1 MSKISMKEISEI
13 ISQFKNRDLISVVT
27 MVCKQTYISESDLVT
42 FALNKS
48 ILPDS
53 VKFVCDYAEGMMFE
67 IIQSRTT
74 VLLDPLDLLL
84 NTKYRFWLGNIIYKV
99 LTYHAVNESISYDLL
114 EELYKKAMEYMMEG
128 D

>member
-13 ISQFKNRDLISVVT
+13 ISQFKNRDLISVTT

-42 FALNKS
+42 FALNKD
-48 ILPDS
+48 LPDS
-53 VKFVCDYAEGMMFE
+53 VKLVCDYAEGMMFE

-74 VLLDPLDLLL
+74 ILLDPMELLL

-99 LTYHAVNESISYDLL
+99 LTYHAVNEGICYDLL
-114 EELYKKAMEYMMEG
+114 EELYKKAMEYMKEG

>member
-13 ISQFKNRDLISVVT
+13 ISQFKNRDLISVTT
-27 MVCKQTYISESDLVT
+27 MVCKQTYISETDLVT
-42 FALNKS
+42 FALNKD
-48 ILPDS
+48 LPDS
-53 VKFVCDYAEGMMFE
+53 VKLVCDYAEGMMFE

-74 VLLDPLDLLL
+74 ILLDPMELLL

-99 LTYHAVNESISYDLL
+99 LTYHAVNEGVSYDLL
-114 EELYKKAMEYMMEG
+114 EELYKKAMEYMKEG

>member
-13 ISQFKNRDLISVVT
+13 ISQFKNRDLISVTT
-27 MVCKQTYISESDLVT
+27 MVCKQTYISETDLVT
-42 FALNKS
+42 FALNKD
-48 ILPDS
+48 LPDS
-53 VKFVCDYAEGMMFE
+53 VKLVCDYAEGMMFE

-74 VLLDPLDLLL
+74 ILLDPMEILL

-99 LTYHAVNESISYDLL
+99 LTYHAVNEGISYDLL
-114 EELYKKAMEYMMEG
+114 EELYKKAMEYMKDG

>member
-13 ISQFKNRDLISVVT
+13 ISQFKNRDLISVTT

-42 FALNKS
+42 FALNKD
-48 ILPDS
+48 LPDS
-53 VKFVCDYAEGMMFE
+53 VKLVCDYAEGMMFE

-74 VLLDPLDLLL
+74 ILLDPMALLL

-99 LTYHAVNESISYDLL
+99 LSYHAVNEGISYDLL
-114 EELYKKAMEYMMEG
+114 EELYKKAMEYMKEG

>member
-13 ISQFKNRDLISVVT
+13 ISQFKIRDLISVTT

-42 FALNKS
+42 FALNKD
-48 ILPDS
+48 LPDS
-53 VKFVCDYAEGMMFE
+53 VKLVCDYAEGMMFE

-74 VLLDPLDLLL
+74 ILLDPMELLL

-99 LTYHAVNESISYDLL
+99 LTYHAVNEGISYDLL
-114 EELYKKAMEYMMEG
+114 EELYKKAMEYMKEG

>member
-13 ISQFKNRDLISVVT
+13 ISQFKNRDLISVTT
-27 MVCKQTYISESDLVT
+27 MVCKQTYISESDLVA
-42 FALNKS
+42 FALNKD
-48 ILPDS
+48 LPDS
-53 VKFVCDYAEGMMFE
+53 VKLVCDYAEGMMFE

-74 VLLDPLDLLL
+74 ILLDPMELLL

-114 EELYKKAMEYMMEG
+114 EELYKKAMEYMKEG

>member
-13 ISQFKNRDLISVVT
+13 ISQFKNRDLISVTT
-27 MVCKQTYISESDLVT
+27 MVCKQTYISETDLVT
-42 FALNKS
+42 FALNKD
-48 ILPDS
+48 LPDS

-74 VLLDPLDLLL
+74 ILLDPMELLL

-99 LTYHAVNESISYDLL
+99 LTYHAVNEGISYDLL
-114 EELYKKAMEYMMEG
+114 EELYKKAMEYMKEG

>member
-42 FALNKS
+42 FALNKD
-48 ILPDS
+48 LPDS
-53 VKFVCDYAEGMMFE
+53 VKLVCDYAEGMMFE

-74 VLLDPLDLLL
+74 ILLDPMELLL

-114 EELYKKAMEYMMEG
+114 EELYKKAMEYMKEG

>member
-13 ISQFKNRDLISVVT
+13 ISQFKNRDLISVTT
-27 MVCKQTYISESDLVT
+27 MVCKQTYISETDLVT
-42 FALNKS
+42 FALNKD
-48 ILPDS
+48 LPDS

-74 VLLDPLDLLL
+74 ILLDPMELLL
-84 NTKYRFWLGNIIYKV
+84 NTRYRFWLGNIIYKV
-99 LTYHAVNESISYDLL
+99 LTYHAVNEGISYDLL
-114 EELYKKAMEYMMEG
+114 EELYKKAMEYMKEG

>member
-13 ISQFKNRDLISVVT
+13 ISQFKNRDLISVTT

-42 FALNKS
+42 FALNKD
-48 ILPDS
+48 LPDS
-53 VKFVCDYAEGMMFE
+53 VKLVCDYAEGMMFE

-74 VLLDPLDLLL
+74 ILLDPMELLL

-99 LTYHAVNESISYDLL
+99 LTYHAVNESVSYDLL
-114 EELYKKAMEYMMEG
+114 EELYKKAMEYMKEG

>member
-13 ISQFKNRDLISVVT
+13 ISQFKNRDLISVAT
-27 MVCKQTYISESDLVT
+27 MVCKQTYISESDLVA
-42 FALNKS
+42 FALNKD
-48 ILPDS
+48 LPDS
-53 VKFVCDYAEGMMFE
+53 VKLVCDYAEGMMFE

-74 VLLDPLDLLL
+74 ILLDPMELLL

-99 LTYHAVNESISYDLL
+99 LTYHAVNEGISYDLL
-114 EELYKKAMEYMMEG
+114 EELYKKAMEYMKEG

>member
-13 ISQFKNRDLISVVT
+13 ISQFKNRDLISVTT
-27 MVCKQTYISESDLVT
+27 MVCKQTYISETDLVT
-42 FALNKS
+42 FALNKD
-48 ILPDS
+48 LPDS
-53 VKFVCDYAEGMMFE
+53 VKLVCDYAEGMMFE

-74 VLLDPLDLLL
+74 ILLDPMELLL

-99 LTYHAVNESISYDLL
+99 LTYHAVNEGVSYDLL
-114 EELYKKAMEYMMEG
+114 EELYKKAMEYMREG

>member
-13 ISQFKNRDLISVVT
+13 ISQFKNRDLISVTT

-42 FALNKS
+42 FALNKD
-48 ILPDS
+48 LPDS
-53 VKFVCDYAEGMMFE
+53 VKLVCDYAEGMMFE

-74 VLLDPLDLLL
+74 ILLDPMELLL

-99 LTYHAVNESISYDLL
+99 LTYHAVNEGISYDLL
-114 EELYKKAMEYMMEG
+114 EELYKKAMEYMKGEE
-128 D
+128 

>member
-13 ISQFKNRDLISVVT
+13 ISQFKNRDLISVTT
-27 MVCKQTYISESDLVT
+27 MVCKQTYISETDLVT
-42 FALNKS
+42 FALNKD
-48 ILPDS
+48 LPDS
-53 VKFVCDYAEGMMFE
+53 VKLVCDYAEGMMFE

-74 VLLDPLDLLL
+74 ILLDPMELLL

-99 LTYHAVNESISYDLL
+99 LTYHAVNEGISYDLL
-114 EELYKKAMEYMMEG
+114 EELYKKAMEYMKEG

>member
-13 ISQFKNRDLISVVT
+13 ISQFKNRDLISVTT
-27 MVCKQTYISESDLVT
+27 MVCKQTYISETDLVT
-42 FALNKS
+42 FALNKD
-48 ILPDS
+48 LPDS
-53 VKFVCDYAEGMMFE
+53 VKLVCDYAEGMMFE

-74 VLLDPLDLLL
+74 ILLDPMELSL

-99 LTYHAVNESISYDLL
+99 LTYHAVNEGISYDLL
-114 EELYKKAMEYMMEG
+114 EELYKKAMEYMKEG

>member
-13 ISQFKNRDLISVVT
+13 ISQFKNRDLISVTT

-42 FALNKS
+42 FALNKD
-48 ILPDS
+48 LPDS
-53 VKFVCDYAEGMMFE
+53 VKLVCDYAEGMMFE

-74 VLLDPLDLLL
+74 ILLDPMELLL

-99 LTYHAVNESISYDLL
+99 LTYHAVNEGISYDLL
-114 EELYKKAMEYMMEG
+114 EELYKKAMEYMKEG

>member
-13 ISQFKNRDLISVVT
+13 ISQFKNRDLISVTT
-27 MVCKQTYISESDLVT
+27 MVCKQTYISETDLVT
-42 FALNKS
+42 FALNKD
-48 ILPDS
+48 LPDS
-53 VKFVCDYAEGMMFE
+53 VKLVCDYAEGMMFE

-74 VLLDPLDLLL
+74 ILLDPMELLL

-99 LTYHAVNESISYDLL
+99 LTYHAVNEGISYDLL
-114 EELYKKAMEYMMEG
+114 EELYKKAMEYMREG

>member
-13 ISQFKNRDLISVVT
+13 ISQFKNRDLISVTT

-42 FALNKS
+42 FALNKD
-48 ILPDS
+48 LPDS
-53 VKFVCDYAEGMMFE
+53 VKLVCDYAEGMMFE

-74 VLLDPLDLLL
+74 ILLDPMELLL

-99 LTYHAVNESISYDLL
+99 LSYHAVNEGISYDLL
-114 EELYKKAMEYMMEG
+114 EELYKKAMEYMKEG